1 MSTKIQAGVL
11 VQSATY
17 RLGACFPACQ
27 LGPPVA
33 PPLGTGS
40 PAPCLCLPA
49 AGPRPRPGG
58 GGAAVRPLGKRAP
71 EPVCR
76 PVAVWPSP
84 TWPRWHTLQRPR

>member
-1 MSTKIQAGVL
+1 MSTKIWAGVL
-11 VQSATY
+11 VQSATC
-17 RLGACFPACQ
+17 RLGACFPVCQ

-58 GGAAVRPLGKRAP
+58 GGAAVRPLGKGAP

-76 PVAVWPSP
+76 PVAVWPGP
-84 TWPRWHTLQRPR
+84 TWPRWHTLQRPH